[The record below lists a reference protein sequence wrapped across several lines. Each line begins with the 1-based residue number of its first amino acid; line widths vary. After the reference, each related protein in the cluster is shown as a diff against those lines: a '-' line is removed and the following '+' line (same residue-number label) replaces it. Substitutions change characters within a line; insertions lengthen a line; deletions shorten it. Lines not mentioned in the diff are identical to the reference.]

1 MYSRNFNACSIV
13 IIIKNKY
20 SLSTQENMY
29 VSGRFI
35 YPHAG
40 LRNIQEPTGDQGCF
54 NWVICLH
61 QPQYLWSG
69 MFYCVVCL
77 HQPRTSRA
85 STGASDTD
93 RSPALNYCIRHNVSF
108 LYLHSQR
115 CLIVPPLLLALPTLA
130 FLAYSRILT
139 ST

>member
-1 MYSRNFNACSIV
+1 MYFHNFEICIQETLMLVPLSN
-13 IIIKNKY
+13 NKKEIFFVY
-20 SLSTQENMY
+20 TGKHVCIREVHLPICRPEK
-29 VSGRFI
+29 
-35 YPHAG
+35 
-40 LRNIQEPTGDQGCF
+40 EPTGDQGCF
-54 NWVICLH
+54 NCVVCLH

-93 RSPALNYCIRHNVSF
+93 RSPALNYWICCVRHNVSF
-108 LYLHSQR
+108 L
-115 CLIVPPLLLALPTLA
+115 CLRRVLLALPSLA

-139 ST
+139 SI